1 MYVCTNI
8 ERQDTSRYNN
18 SEWFR
23 TLNTQIGGSKH
34 LLPGP
39 TTNLSDCHQWIR
51 RRLSLSKCLA
61 GIAVPGHGEGWN
73 ASECNYSKRSK
84 SIAYMGPMGT
94 YFTERLTAL
103 DHDYE
108 FMNILHEFK
117 SGNVHQICVLVQSV
131 QQKKKHSELWTHPSI
146 APLPG
151 SHWNILEP
159 HPASLWKFGAELGD
173 STWIHLKV
181 SSVSVLDFETKSWWF
196 DGNFLWEVV
205 ISGPGLRFL
214 GPWWWCSRLPQCVQG
229 EMRQLKRPESR
240 ESWEFEVPICTKRH
254 PNDIQTTSKWHPMTN
269 DTNAVAPV
277 SFIGNLPVSWQ
288 ISLSNPATPSA
299 THV

>member
-131 QQKKKHSELWTHPSI
+131 QQKKKTFWALDSSLHRSPPWQPLEHTGTASSI
-146 APLPG
+146 SVKIWCRVGRLNLD
-151 SHWNILEP
+151 SFESLISLSLRFRDKILMIW
-159 HPASLWKFGAELGD
+159 WKFLMGSCHLGPRAQIPRALVMVQQTAAVCAGRNATAQAAWEPGELGIWGANMYQTT
-173 STWIHLKV
+173 S
-181 SSVSVLDFETKSWWF
+181 
-196 DGNFLWEVV
+196 
-205 ISGPGLRFL
+205 
-214 GPWWWCSRLPQCVQG
+214 
-229 EMRQLKRPESR
+229 
-240 ESWEFEVPICTKRH
+240 KRH
-254 PNDIQTTSKWHPMTN
+254 PNDIQMTSNDQRYKCSCASIFYWQLASILTN
-269 DTNAVAPV
+269 FA
-277 SFIGNLPVSWQ
+277 Q
-288 ISLSNPATPSA
+288 
-299 THV
+299 